1 MQYPIR
7 KQSLQGI
14 LKPGTFRNL
23 KSSKFLTGLLPVRIK
38 RLHHCDPLQQA
49 RHKLINLLL
58 RVSSMENN
66 SDLLLATGHG
76 RIRNRGHGVPKRPQE
91 LFQELWCA
99 ADQREDGAHDVVRIV
114 GGDVP
119 LEEGKKVWRNVPQC
133 FLESSFEVSAELL
146 QTVAELP
153 GL

>member
-1 MQYPIR
+1 MHHPIR
-7 KQSLQGI
+7 KKPPQG
-14 LKPGTFRNL
+14 LKPRTFRSL

-49 RHKLINLLL
+49 RYKLINLFL
-58 RVSSMENN
+58 RVSSMQNN
-66 SDLLLATGHG
+66 PDLLLATGHC
-76 RIRNRGHGVPKRPQE
+76 RVRNCGHGVPKWSQE
-91 LFQELWCA
+91 LFQELRCA
-99 ADQREDGAHDVVRIV
+99 ADQREDGANDVVWIV

-119 LEEGKKVWRNVPQC
+119 LEEGNKVWRNVPQC